1 METKDTAAEYALSD
15 YLKLGSYFALYGVV
29 KYLPSPVGDWL
40 RYGITRPFLKKV
52 QSVRIY
58 EGVTIWYPYRVSIG
72 SKVTLNEWVFIDGF
86 GGVTIGNGVRVAHR
100 VSIMSSDHHYEDRD
114 RYIYEQG
121 IKVKPTVIE
130 DDVWI
135 GANSVIMP
143 GVRLGHGSIVGAG
156 AVVTR
161 DVAPYAIVGGVPA
174 RPIGMRG
181 SAPAPDIRS

>member
-72 SKVTLNEWVFIDGF
+72 SKVTLNEWVFIDG
-86 GGVTIGNGVRVAHR
+86 
-100 VSIMSSDHHYEDRD
+100 
-114 RYIYEQG
+114 
-121 IKVKPTVIE
+121 
-130 DDVWI
+130 
-135 GANSVIMP
+135 
-143 GVRLGHGSIVGAG
+143 L
-156 AVVTR
+156 VV
-161 DVAPYAIVGGVPA
+161 
-174 RPIGMRG
+174 
-181 SAPAPDIRS
+181 